1 MGGILINIV
10 GTALAAAILISLTP
24 FSASANYLDELEREA
39 ARSFGSPS
47 TEAATDTDTPAQTT
61 RPGNTAQM
69 SEDRID
75 PGLSKSEFEQALRD
89 NFYGSHL
96 FYSALNPVQQQA
108 VYDEYNRNN
117 DIDHL
122 REIIKEQMK

>member
-10 GTALAAAILISLTP
+10 GAALAAAILISLTP
-24 FSASANYLDELEREA
+24 FSASANYLDELEQEA
-39 ARSFGSPS
+39 ARSFGPS
-47 TEAATDTDTPAQTT
+47 DTTTSDTPT
-61 RPGNTAQM
+61 PGSRSNNAVRM
-69 SEDRID
+69 SEDRVD